1 MPQKTNLKAAP
12 YFDDYD
18 SRKDFY
24 KVLYRPGYPVQG
36 RELNTTQSILQNQ
49 IESYGKYAFKQGDLV
64 VPGEV
69 GLNKKLDFV
78 KLSSV
83 SEVAVNVDG
92 ELVYQKYDIDGLI
105 GQKINGLSSGVIAIV
120 QTVVKATEN
129 NSDTLYVKYLTAGDS
144 GDEERFRQ
152 GETLEVIDGINS
164 PLLVVG
170 TDGSVLPTSV
180 AVLNPDTSETTFVD
194 SGAMGFGSAVQVEE
208 GVYFVNGF
216 FVRNDSGLIV
226 VDGYSDNP
234 SVKVGFKIDETLVT
248 PEDEPSLYDNAFG
261 SSNYAAPGA
270 HRLQISL
277 SLVKY
282 QFEETPDKNFIQ
294 LLSIKNGVIQK
305 QVKQAAYNT
314 LENTLAR
321 RTYDESG
328 DYVVDSFDV
337 DIREFYQ
344 RDGNFGLYTAGR
356 DGTVGPNGISAADA
370 ADKLIATVG
379 AGKAYV
385 RGFEIVNK
393 ETKYLEVD
401 KARETLSRDNV
412 SIKSNGLSTFSLTNV
427 YNTLPLN
434 AEGADLTAYPT
445 IFLNAVHNDGTVGL
459 NNLEEVT
466 EYRQTISRRGQGFDK
481 DDAIKTIWVQAAA
494 DLGLIDET
502 SISDSPGAGKL
513 DLRTLYFVQ
522 TRSSTGGVA
531 TTNTVK
537 CLSFAK
543 VTRPEIGDTNAQFLQ
558 LTVQGRKDLLDNMFL
573 EYDDDVSIR
582 RRLLYTSLANVQ
594 QEVNNIGYIVDYTES
609 IVPVVGIAKPKDFSL
624 TKRPDGFNQDTDIV
638 ISRGKLADGRDTYS
652 GNFNLSYF
660 NPVFFTRLLVDSP
673 VTPDFS
679 PGKYITGA
687 QSGAYGVVEGASNGY
702 MSLGRSLY
710 VKTLYGNFI
719 PGETITSEEGATLR
733 IPKNNTISHFVVQR
747 QGTGYTAGSK
757 ININGTIF
765 ESADVE
771 VGIDGGTVY
780 KITIKNRDALQTE
793 FAAPPICEVL
803 GSNTIAVNIAPV
815 LFRDSVLTYNSQNVK
830 SLYSTFGSNNKFS
843 ADIETGDDSLA
854 DTRNVTENTFSGTKG
869 YRFIECNG
877 FNSDASLVLQQGDIV
892 QFNDDTGRLN
902 KFSVSQVTQPRGTDK
917 SRVYLNGALPDSMTA
932 KTIIRQR
939 GKVLNGSTST
949 LIFPTGSKE
958 VGSLVSSTEN
968 TKITYYIRRDFVTT
982 GSDNGGNVTFAAQ
995 LDFGTQRFTQF
1006 TERDFLI
1013 TVLDK
1018 GGSDLV
1024 ETGDVIYVSPEFVSI
1039 LNTTDATS
1047 GLSSGSIT
1055 LTFPGN
1061 YFGNNVTNFPKLKLT
1076 ATIEVSKGRPKLKTA
1091 IKNKRVIVQSPGD
1104 QVLPLR
1110 GLDYDS
1116 DSSEVFSYSDAFRIR
1131 YIYEGSSSAPPTV
1144 DVNGNLVVGT
1154 DLTNRFTFDDGQRDT
1169 FYDVSRIVLK
1179 PGFDP
1184 PTGQLVVAFDYFEHS
1199 QGDFYTVDSYI
1210 HEAGVVLDE
1219 IPDFNSNVHGN
1230 VSLKN
1235 VIDFRPKVDSTAIIP
1250 GYQDTSLLSQSEYIN
1265 FIGPGG
1271 SVSSTPSSARN
1282 IPYTISFSESQYLDR
1297 IDGVFLNKKG
1307 EFIVKKGNAS
1317 LNPSKPEIIE
1327 DGIPLYYMF
1336 IPAFTKSSK
1345 DVRITP
1351 VDNRRYTM
1359 RDIGKLEKRIE
1370 RLEYYTTLSVLEQ
1383 QALNMQ
1389 VKDSLGIDR
1398 SKSGFLVDNYETHNV
1413 GNVKSI
1419 DHLCSIDAQQSVL
1432 RPQSKEDSFALKEL
1446 NTRDDQRV
1454 ISGYTNSNGVI
1465 TLPFTSVEYAS
1476 NVFATKTVNPNPFVV
1491 LQYVGDAALDPNIDQ
1506 WYNSFVAPLVTENNT
1521 NLFSVFLAKQDARV
1535 AFSSIYNS
1543 FVINWVGVNKT
1554 FYNLKSF
1561 AENNGRSAES
1571 TVSSASISS
1580 SSNVSPQNNEIA
1592 KGVGYKTI
1600 NGTNVSN
1607 ALKFYARSVPV
1618 KYVVRRMK
1626 PKTKLHVFMEGRN
1639 IARWINPDSRFTG
1652 IAGNSPTTF
1661 GTSIT
1666 TDEYGNASGIILIP
1680 SGYAPAENSF
1690 WTGNIDTMQYDD
1702 TAEEIYFTTGIKT
1715 IRFTSSMSDAPITD
1729 VDGVSSFAE
1738 VKFYATGILPE
1749 NPSSIISTTPA
1760 IFKANE
1766 GVQEIDSNTENK
1778 ERPNPMAQTFKV
1790 ESFEGGMFATGV
1802 DLFFSEKSST
1812 VPLRVYL
1819 SNVEADKPGKY
1830 ILPGSIKTLYPDT
1843 FLKVY
1848 SSGNITIQKDEDI
1861 TGNRSLAKGP
1871 ITKVLDRNNFEVTP
1885 SSNGEISLT
1894 NEQTYTFILSN
1905 HNGRD
1910 FLPNEDLTIGTVTAY
1925 NNANNATVGLKIAK
1939 DSGRVSKLNIT
1950 NLGSGYESATI
1961 TIESPQ
1967 LPGGSNAT
1975 GSVKVSGGQLF
1986 FSEVSLAGRGYTE
1999 APSVVIRGTGAGNN
2013 GAVIESEIEVDEPA
2027 VRMGVA
2033 IDPEGGIRSTTPTRF
2048 NFEYPV
2054 YLQNDTEYALNIECD
2069 AVEYKLWSSK
2079 LGEEDISSGLVV
2091 NAQPLLGSLFKSQ
2104 NTANWEEDLFEDI
2117 KFTLYRAEFDTSRN
2131 GELVIR
2137 NEDLGYE
2144 KLLSDPLE
2152 TYALANSTATSS
2164 LFKNNSSVIKVYHR
2178 DNGFEQGGDSKVFFR
2193 GLPDFAGYDAIELE
2207 STLFQVSNVGID
2219 SYNIIGPSRA
2229 SDTGFFGGDA
2239 VLASYNR
2246 KYEKLY
2252 AQIPYLQV
2260 SGTSIDS
2267 MVKTT
2272 NVVPVDSNTN
2282 NYTSYSMTD
2291 YETTFLNEEQ
2301 YFLNQ
2306 KMIASPIN
2314 ESLNNM
2320 DASLMYKM
2328 TLKSD
2333 QSYLS
2338 PVVDL
2343 RSASAKTVTNRV
2355 ENSYGQ
2361 EDRYGKRYQK
2371 IQIFPVYKF
2380 TIQGNE
2386 SGGNLV
2392 PIVINQ
2398 NVTGVTSGA
2407 ESEVL
2412 RVRDNDIFVK
2422 IKNSVNFTLGETLY
2436 FSTQSASGG
2445 ELDGITVTITNDG
2458 IFNQLPNFV
2467 VGSTVTAFNPSAR
2480 TEKYDNKVSGKV
2492 IFWDSNTKTL
2502 TLENDKRPINDDY
2515 TSEITLGSDFAR
2527 TATTSL
2533 QTSDVFRVGDLID
2546 FEGAS
2551 FETSKFSEIKSM
2563 EFGNGID
2570 FVAENGSV
2578 NTSAV
2583 AKYVTK
2589 EISLASS
2596 AASLSTKLTVN
2607 ATDVNNIQVLY
2618 KTKPEA
2624 SQQKFDDISWTYFN
2638 EDGSSDND
2646 VIATAQNSISGQYE
2660 SQSAYQEL
2668 SFTVSDIPDFSS
2680 FAIKI
2685 VMKSDNPS
2693 YVPKIQDMRT
2703 VASF

>member
-92 ELVYQKYDIDGLI
+92 ELVYKKYDIDGLV
-105 GQKINGLSSGVIAIV
+105 GQKVNGLSSGVIAIV
-120 QTVVKATEN
+120 QTVVKTTEN

-152 GETLEVIDGINS
+152 GETLEVVDGINS

-180 AVLNPDTSETTFVD
+180 AVLNPDRNETTFVE
-194 SGAMGFGSAVQVEE
+194 SGAMGFASAVQVEE
-208 GVYFVNGF
+208 GVYFVNGY
-216 FVRNDSGLIV
+216 FVRNDAGLIV

-234 SVKVGFKIDETLVT
+234 SVKVGFKITETLVT

-270 HRLQISL
+270 HRLQIIL
-277 SLVKY
+277 NLVKY
-282 QFEETPDKNFIQ
+282 QFEETSDKNFIQ

-305 QVKQAAYNT
+305 QVKKAAYNT

-328 DYVVDSFDV
+328 DYVVENFDV

-344 RDGNFGLYTAGR
+344 RDGNFGLYSAGV
-356 DGTVGPNGISAADA
+356 DGTVGPNRLSASDA
-370 ADKLIATVG
+370 ANKLITTVG

-385 RGFEIVNK
+385 RGFEIINK
-393 ETKYLEVD
+393 ETKYLEID
-401 KARETLSRDNV
+401 KARETISRDNV
-412 SIKSNGLSTFSLTNV
+412 TIKSNGLSSFALTNV

-445 IFLNAVHNDGTVGL
+445 VFLNAVCNDGNIGF
-459 NNLEEVT
+459 NNLEGST
-466 EYRQTISRRGQGFDK
+466 EYRQTISRRGLGFTK
-481 DDAIKTIWVQAAA
+481 DDAIKTIWLFASA

-502 SISDSPGAGKL
+502 SISDSPGSGKL

-522 TRSSTGGVA
+522 TRSSTNGVA

-537 CLSFAK
+537 VLSYAK
-543 VTRPEIGDTNAQFLQ
+543 VTRPEIGDTNAQYLQ
-558 LTVQGRKDLLDNMFL
+558 LTVLGRKDLLDNVFL
-573 EYDDDVSIR
+573 EYDDDVQIKR
-582 RRLLYTSLANVQ
+582 RVLYTSLSDVQ
-594 QEVNNIGYIVDYTES
+594 QEVNNVGYIVDYTES
-609 IVPVVGIAKPKDFSL
+609 IVPVVGIAKPKDVSL
-624 TKRPDGFNQDTDIV
+624 LERPEGFNQDTDII
-638 ISRGKLADGRDTYS
+638 ISRGKLADGRETYS
-652 GNFNLSYF
+652 GKFGVSYF
-660 NPVFFTRLLVDSP
+660 NPVFFTRLLVDAP
-673 VTPDFS
+673 VTPDFA
-679 PGKYITGA
+679 PGKYIIGT

-710 VKTLYGNFI
+710 VKSLYGNFI
-719 PGETITSEEGATLR
+719 PGETITSEEGSTLR
-733 IPKNNTISHFVVQR
+733 IPKNNTVSHFVVKR
-747 QGTGYTAGSK
+747 QGTGYVAGSK
-757 ININGTIF
+757 ININGTLF

-780 KITIKNRDALQTE
+780 KVTITNRNSLQTI
-793 FAAPPICEVL
+793 FAKPPICEVT
-803 GSNTIAVNIAPV
+803 GSSTIAAGVYPV
-815 LFRDSVLTYNSQNVK
+815 LFRDTVLTYNAQNVK
-830 SLYSTFGSNNKFS
+830 SLYSVFGSNNKFS
-843 ADIETGDDSLA
+843 ADVDTGSDILG
-854 DTRNVTENTFSGTKG
+854 DTKTVTQSTFSGTKG
-869 YRFIECNG
+869 YTFIESDS
-877 FNSDASLVLQQGDIV
+877 FSSDASLILQQGDLV
-892 QFNDDTGRLN
+892 QFTDDTARLN
-902 KFSVSQVTQPRGTDK
+902 KFVVSQVTKPRGTDK
-917 SRVYLNGALPDSMTA
+917 SRIYLNGALPDTVVG
-932 KTIIRQR
+932 KTVIRQR
-939 GKVLNGSTST
+939 GKVSNGSSST
-949 LIFPTGSKE
+949 LLFPTGSKE
-958 VGSLVSSTEN
+958 VGSLVKSTED

-982 GSDNGGNVTFAAQ
+982 GSDNGGNITFAAQ
-995 LDFGTQRFTQF
+995 LDFGTQRFTEF
-1006 TERDFLI
+1006 TEKDFLI

-1024 ETGDVIYVSPEFVSI
+1024 ETGDVVYVSSNFVTI

-1091 IKNKRVIVQSPGD
+1091 IKNKRVIIQSPGD
-1104 QVLPLR
+1104 LVLPIR

-1116 DSSEVFSYSDAFRIR
+1116 DSTEVFSYSDAFRIR

-1179 PGFDP
+1179 PGFSA
-1184 PTGQLVVAFDYFEHS
+1184 PTGQIVVAFDYFEHS
-1199 QGDFYTVDSYI
+1199 QGDFCTVDSYI

-1230 VSLKN
+1230 LSLKN
-1235 VIDFRPKVDSTAIIP
+1235 VVDFRPKVDSTAIVP

-1271 SVSSTPSSARN
+1271 SVSSTPASARN
-1282 IPYTISFSESQYLDR
+1282 LPYTISFSESQYLDR

-1327 DGIPLYYMF
+1327 DGIPLYYLF
-1336 IPAFTKSSK
+1336 IPAFTKTSK

-1359 RDIGKLEKRIE
+1359 RDIGKLEKRVE
-1370 RLEYYTTLSVLEQ
+1370 RLEYYTTLSILEQ
-1383 QALNMQ
+1383 QTLNMQ
-1389 VKDSLGIDR
+1389 VKDSLGIDKT
-1398 SKSGFLVDNYETHNV
+1398 KSGFLVDNFETHNV

-1419 DHLCSIDAQQSVL
+1419 DHLCSIDSQQSVL
-1432 RPQSKEDSFALKEL
+1432 RPQSKEDSFQLVEV

-1476 NVFATKTVNPNPFVV
+1476 NVYATKEVNPNPFVV
-1491 LQYVGDAALDPNIDQ
+1491 LQYVGDAALMPNIDQ
-1506 WYNSFVAPLVTENNT
+1506 WYNSFIAPLVTENNT
-1521 NLFSVFLAKQDARV
+1521 NLFSVFLAKQDAKV

-1543 FVINWVGVNKT
+1543 FVINWVGINKT

-1571 TVSSASISS
+1571 TVANASTGT
-1580 SSNVSPQNNEIA
+1580 SSNISPQNNEIA
-1592 KGVGYKTI
+1592 KGVGYKTV

-1607 ALKFYARSVPV
+1607 ALKFYARSIAV
-1618 KYVVRRMK
+1618 KYVVKRMK

-1639 IARWINPDSRFTG
+1639 IARWVNPDSRFTG
-1652 IAGNSPTTF
+1652 ISGNSPTTF

-1666 TDEYGNASGIILIP
+1666 TDEYGNASGIILVP
-1680 SGYAPAENSF
+1680 SGFAPKENSF

-1702 TAEEIYFTTGIKT
+1702 TSEEVYFTTGIKT

-1766 GVQEIDSNTENK
+1766 GVQEIDSNTQNK
-1778 ERPNPMAQTFKV
+1778 ERPNPMAQTFRV
-1790 ESFEGGMFATGV
+1790 ESFEGGMFTTGV
-1802 DLFFSEKSST
+1802 DLFFSEKSDT

-1819 SNVEADKPGKY
+1819 SNVESDKPGKY
-1830 ILPGSIKTLYPDT
+1830 IVPGSVKTLYPDT

-1848 SSGNITIQKDEDI
+1848 SSGNITIQQGEEI

-1871 ITKVLDRNNFEVTP
+1871 ISKVLDRNNFEVTP
-1885 SSNGEISLT
+1885 SSNGEISIT

-1905 HNGRD
+1905 HNGKD
-1910 FLPNEDLTIGTVTAY
+1910 FLTNEDLTLATVTSY

-1950 NLGSGYESATI
+1950 NIGSGYESATI

-1975 GSVKVSGGQLF
+1975 GSVKVSGGQMF
-1986 FSEVSLAGRGYTE
+1986 FAETSLAGRGYTE

-2013 GAVIESEIEVDEPA
+2013 GAVIESVIEIDEPA
-2027 VRMGVA
+2027 VRMGIA
-2033 IDPEGGIRSTTPTRF
+2033 IDVSGGIQSTTPTRF

-2054 YLQNDTEYALNIECD
+2054 YLQNDTEYAINIECD
-2069 AVEYKLWSSK
+2069 TVEYKLWSSK
-2079 LGEEDISSGLVV
+2079 LGEDDISSGLVV
-2091 NAQPLLGSLFKSQ
+2091 NTQPLLGSLFKSQ

-2117 KFTLYRAEFDTSRN
+2117 KFTLYRAEFNTDIDGDLTIKN
-2131 GELVIR
+2131 Q
-2137 NEDLGYE
+2137 DLGYE
-2144 KLLSDPLE
+2144 KLNTNPFE
-2152 TYALANSTATSS
+2152 TYALANSTATSP
-2164 LFKNNSSVIKVYHR
+2164 LFKNNSNIVKVYHR
-2178 DNGFEQGGDSKVFFR
+2178 DNGFEDTGDSKVFFR
-2193 GLPDFAGYDAIELE
+2193 GLPDFAGFDAIDIE
-2207 STLFQVSNVGID
+2207 STLFQVSNVGVD
-2219 SYNIIGPSRA
+2219 SYNIVGPARA
-2229 SDTGFFGGDA
+2229 SDTGFFGEEA

-2260 SGTSIDS
+2260 SGTSINS

-2272 NVVPVDSNTN
+2272 DVVPVDSNTK
-2282 NYTSYSMTD
+2282 NYTSYSTTE

-2306 KMIASPIN
+2306 KFIASKIN
-2314 ESLNNM
+2314 ESLNNIEG
-2320 DASLMYKM
+2320 SLMYKL

-2333 QSYLS
+2333 TSHLS
-2338 PVVDL
+2338 PVIDL
-2343 RSASAKTVTNRV
+2343 RSASVKTISNRV
-2355 ENSYGQ
+2355 EVSNGQ
-2361 EDRYGKRYQK
+2361 ESRYGKQYQK
-2371 IQIFPVYKF
+2371 LQLFPVYKF
-2380 TIQGNE
+2380 TVQGNE
-2386 SGGNLV
+2386 SGGSIV
-2392 PIVINQ
+2392 PISIAQ

-2412 RVRDNDIFVK
+2412 RVVDNNVFVK

-2436 FSTQSASGG
+2436 FSTQSVSGG
-2445 ELDGITVTITNDG
+2445 DLDGIAVTITNDG
-2458 IFNQLPNFV
+2458 IFNEVPDFV

-2480 TEKYDNKVSGKV
+2480 TEKYSNKVSGKV
-2492 IFWDSNTKTL
+2492 IFWDTNTQML
-2502 TLENDKRPINDDY
+2502 TLENDKRPIDNDY
-2515 TSEITLGSDFAR
+2515 TSQITLGSSFAR

-2533 QTSDVFRVGDLID
+2533 QTSDIFRVGDIID
-2546 FEGAS
+2546 FQSAS
-2551 FETSKFSEIKSM
+2551 FETSKFAEIKSM
-2563 EFGNGID
+2563 NFGDGVD
-2570 FVAENGSV
+2570 FVSENGSV
-2578 NTSAV
+2578 NTSGV

-2596 AASLSTKLTVN
+2596 SSSLSTKLTVN

-2638 EDGSSDND
+2638 EDGSPDND

-2660 SQSAYQEL
+2660 SQDAYQEL
-2668 SFTVSDIPDFSS
+2668 SFSVSDIPDFSS